1 MTMHSK
7 SRSIIKVRL
16 DWPGVRK
23 ILFKNPN
30 GELIQKWVYDK
41 PVDLL
46 HISHRILTYLIN

>member
-41 PVDLL
+41 PVD
-46 HISHRILTYLIN
+46 